1 MWAVVDAV
9 LMACSSIIHMVRKTS
24 LHSTSPP
31 NPDSSWS
38 QTTDMMIS
46 QSPVTIK
53 AARHAI
59 KCLRNILVIF
69 PRAETMMALLGCYRG
84 YLPFSI
90 LANNIVSAADPLE
103 LEEDIK
109 SLESLTTQAAILSR
123 GHSDVMPLIH
133 AMQTV
138 NAEIQSM
145 MNDFSGM
152 YQ

>member
-1 MWAVVDAV
+1 
-9 LMACSSIIHMVRKTS
+9 
-24 LHSTSPP
+24 
-31 NPDSSWS
+31 
-38 QTTDMMIS
+38 MMIS